1 MTAYYGEEG
10 MVPYL
15 QCETM
20 ARDLYFTSKLCLIK
34 YELDI
39 HVNCFFNPRKAV
51 GTKSIHPLEKGV
63 RGKGFKGYLYL
74 NFSWP
79 AH

>member
-1 MTAYYGEEG
+1 

-51 GTKSIHPLEKGV
+51 GTKSMHSLGGAHHLEKGV
-63 RGKGFKGYLYL
+63 R
-74 NFSWP
+74 
-79 AH
+79 